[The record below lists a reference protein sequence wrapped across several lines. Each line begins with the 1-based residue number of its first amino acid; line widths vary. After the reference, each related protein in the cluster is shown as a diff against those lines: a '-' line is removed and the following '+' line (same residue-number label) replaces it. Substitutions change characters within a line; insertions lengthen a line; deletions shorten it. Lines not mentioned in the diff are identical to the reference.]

1 MNCDDT
7 CGLESWGW
15 TTLCSWWCSASE
27 VESEPSISSTHSSLT
42 MSRRSLR
49 LHTSS
54 SHYGDDGLHDTSLNH
69 SAIYRRTDDRSVKSR
84 RSHQSVSLLT
94 PKCPPSVLQA
104 HNSTV
109 NSCAPSDASL
119 LSSMLDESSIQE
131 NTLVDTFWGLDED
144 GLDGRDEPLRAAHS
158 TVEAKTQTS
167 RAQNGFSHPDGR
179 SPSSAGHHRCSSQ
192 SASSR
197 PCPNTTV
204 YCRESRR
211 LKTQG
216 VLLSA
221 WVSCVALCKR
231 IKAVSWRRF
240 ISVKGGNEKYTSSM
254 SVKDV
259 LLQKERP
266 KFSGVLCDDC
276 KRKGTQSSQEQAP
289 VGDFWSLIVLTGKWA
304 SGSVLW
310 LINVFAQCLPMLSKL
325 LFIVPFLLLLAV
337 WYWGPAGLLA
347 LFSSV
352 SHHKSTNAPNKDGQT
367 PADMNPQR
375 ASVVMSSM
383 EMERFTRLEESLA
396 QLWDRV
402 AGGLLRQDEQ
412 HTEVLS
418 LYNTLRVEFHRH
430 TDRESMAKWIG
441 DMLEERFS
449 YLKGEVEKHSKK
461 TQQNHDEINKREGPS
476 ENTRLTE
483 AEALLQTLARKT
495 EELQRRQEQL
505 LKKKKIPD
513 ASNPDSDESDSG
525 SRDDVLAEVKRLDD
539 ELDLIK
545 VNIQGLMGCR
555 DRCDQLDVLQNSV
568 SDQVEMEVKSLL
580 YGSDKA
586 NESDLPESLVQWLS
600 DQFVSTTELHD
611 SLGVLEKSIL
621 GNLSLQIEEGES
633 PSEETFSRTVLHA
646 TGETGLTEDHVQ
658 MIVEN
663 ALKLYSEDRTGL
675 VDYALE
681 SGGGSI
687 ISTRCS
693 ESFET
698 KTALM
703 SLFGIPLWYF
713 SQSPRAVIQPD
724 VHPGDC
730 WAFQGSSGYL
740 VIGLSMRVVPTA
752 FSLEHIPKS
761 LSPTGH
767 IESAPRDFSV
777 YGLDDEWHEEG
788 QMLGQFTYQEG
799 GDALQT
805 FSVTEE
811 VTRGYQLIEVR
822 VLSNWGNEE
831 FTCMYRFRVHG
842 ELVDESEDDTVEDI

>member
-1 MNCDDT
+1 
-7 CGLESWGW
+7 
-15 TTLCSWWCSASE
+15 
-27 VESEPSISSTHSSLT
+27 

-49 LHTSS
+49 LHSS
-54 SHYGDDGLHDTSLNH
+54 TSHYGDDGLHHASLNH
-69 SAIYRRTDDRSVKSR
+69 SAVYRRTDDRSVKSR
-84 RSHQSVSLLT
+84 RSHLHT
-94 PKCPPSVLQA
+94 PKCSASVLQA

-119 LSSMLDESSIQE
+119 LSSLLDESSIQE
-131 NTLVDTFWGLDED
+131 NTRVDTFWGLDED
-144 GLDGRDEPLRAAHS
+144 DHDGKDETLRAQHS

-167 RAQNGFSHPDGR
+167 RAQNGLAHTDGR
-179 SPSSAGHHRCSSQ
+179 SPSSAGHHGCFSQ
-192 SASSR
+192 SASTR
-197 PCPNTTV
+197 LCPNTTV

-211 LKTQG
+211 HKTQG
-216 VLLSA
+216 VLGMLSEM
-221 WVSCVALCKR
+221 CVDNSRR
-231 IKAVSWRRF
+231 IAAYLVYIFTLLKGIKHTSPSHFCRLETEVTAITDR
-240 ISVKGGNEKYTSSM
+240 SVDKPGNEKYNSSM

-266 KFSGVLCDDC
+266 RFSGVL
-276 KRKGTQSSQEQAP
+276 S
-289 VGDFWSLIVLTGKWA
+289 
-304 SGSVLW
+304 
-310 LINVFAQCLPMLSKL
+310 
-325 LFIVPFLLLLAV
+325 V

-352 SHHKSTNAPNKDGQT
+352 SHHTQTRDRQT

-375 ASVVMSSM
+375 ASVVMSSV
-383 EMERFTRLEESLA
+383 EVERFTRLEESLA

-418 LYNTLRVEFHRH
+418 LYNTLRLEFHRH

-461 TQQNHDEINKREGPS
+461 TQQNHDERNMREDPS
-476 ENTRLTE
+476 ENTRLAE

-513 ASNPDSDESDSG
+513 TPNPDSDESDSG
-525 SRDDVLAEVKRLDD
+525 SSDVVLAEVKRLED

-545 VNIQGLMGCR
+545 VNIQGLMGCK

-568 SDQVEMEVKSLL
+568 SDQVEKEVKSLL

-586 NESDLPESLVQWLS
+586 NDVDLPESLVQWLS
-600 DQFVSTTELHD
+600 DQFVSTTELQD
-611 SLGVLEKSIL
+611 SLRVLEKSIL

-633 PSEETFSRTVLHA
+633 PSAETISRTVLHA
-646 TGETGLTEDHVQ
+646 AGETGLTEDHVE

-724 VHPGDC
+724 VHPGNC
-730 WAFQGSSGYL
+730 WAFKGSSGYL
-740 VIGLSMRVVPTA
+740 VIGLSMRIVPTA

-761 LSPTGH
+761 LSPTGN

-777 YGLDDEWHEEG
+777 YGLDDEWQEEG
-788 QMLGQFTYQEG
+788 QMLGQFTYQED

-811 VTRGYQLIEVR
+811 VTRGFQLIEVR
-822 VLSNWGNEE
+822 VLSNWGNVE

-842 ELVDESEDDTVEDI
+842 ELVDESEDDTADDI

>member
-1 MNCDDT
+1 
-7 CGLESWGW
+7 
-15 TTLCSWWCSASE
+15 
-27 VESEPSISSTHSSLT
+27 

-49 LHTSS
+49 LHSS
-54 SHYGDDGLHDTSLNH
+54 TSHYGDDGLHHASLNH
-69 SAIYRRTDDRSVKSR
+69 SAVYRRTDDRSVKSR
-84 RSHQSVSLLT
+84 RSHLHT
-94 PKCPPSVLQA
+94 PKCSASVLQA

-119 LSSMLDESSIQE
+119 LSSLLDESSIQE
-131 NTLVDTFWGLDED
+131 NTRVDTFWGLDED
-144 GLDGRDEPLRAAHS
+144 DHDGKDETLRAQHS

-167 RAQNGFSHPDGR
+167 RAQNGLAHTDGR
-179 SPSSAGHHRCSSQ
+179 SPSSAGHHGCFSQ
-192 SASSR
+192 SASTR
-197 PCPNTTV
+197 LCPNTTV

-211 LKTQG
+211 HKTQ
-216 VLLSA
+216 
-221 WVSCVALCKR
+221 
-231 IKAVSWRRF
+231 
-240 ISVKGGNEKYTSSM
+240 GNEKYNSSM

-266 KFSGVLCDDC
+266 RFSGVL
-276 KRKGTQSSQEQAP
+276 
-289 VGDFWSLIVLTGKWA
+289 WKWA

-310 LINVFAQCLPMLSKL
+310 LVDVFAQCLPMLSKL

-352 SHHKSTNAPNKDGQT
+352 SHHTQTRDRQT

-375 ASVVMSSM
+375 ASVVMSSV
-383 EMERFTRLEESLA
+383 EVERFTRLEESLA

-418 LYNTLRVEFHRH
+418 LYNTLRLEFHRH

-461 TQQNHDEINKREGPS
+461 TQQNHDERNMREDPS
-476 ENTRLTE
+476 ENTRLAE

-513 ASNPDSDESDSG
+513 TPNPDSDESDSG
-525 SRDDVLAEVKRLDD
+525 SSDVVLAEVKRLED

-545 VNIQGLMGCR
+545 VNIQGLMGCK

-568 SDQVEMEVKSLL
+568 SDQVEKEVKSLL

-586 NESDLPESLVQWLS
+586 NDVDLPESLVQWLS
-600 DQFVSTTELHD
+600 DQFVSTTELQD
-611 SLGVLEKSIL
+611 SLRVLEKSIL

-633 PSEETFSRTVLHA
+633 PSAETISRTVLHA
-646 TGETGLTEDHVQ
+646 AGETGLTEDHVE

-724 VHPGDC
+724 VHPGNC
-730 WAFQGSSGYL
+730 WAFKGSSGYL
-740 VIGLSMRVVPTA
+740 VIGLSMRIVPTA

-761 LSPTGH
+761 LSPTGN

-777 YGLDDEWHEEG
+777 YGLDDEWQEEG
-788 QMLGQFTYQEG
+788 QMLGQFTYQED

-811 VTRGYQLIEVR
+811 VTRGFQLIEVR
-822 VLSNWGNEE
+822 VLSNWGNVE

-842 ELVDESEDDTVEDI
+842 ELVDESEDDTADDI

>member
-1 MNCDDT
+1 
-7 CGLESWGW
+7 
-15 TTLCSWWCSASE
+15 
-27 VESEPSISSTHSSLT
+27 

-49 LHTSS
+49 LHSS
-54 SHYGDDGLHDTSLNH
+54 TSHYGDDGLHHASLNH
-69 SAIYRRTDDRSVKSR
+69 SAVYRRTDDRSVKSR
-84 RSHQSVSLLT
+84 RSHLHT
-94 PKCPPSVLQA
+94 PKCSASVLQA

-119 LSSMLDESSIQE
+119 LSSLLDESSIQE
-131 NTLVDTFWGLDED
+131 NTRVDTFWGLDED
-144 GLDGRDEPLRAAHS
+144 DHDGKDETLRAQHS

-167 RAQNGFSHPDGR
+167 RAQNGLAHTDGR
-179 SPSSAGHHRCSSQ
+179 SPSSAGHHGCFSQ
-192 SASSR
+192 SASTR
-197 PCPNTTV
+197 LCPNTTV

-211 LKTQG
+211 HKTQG
-216 VLLSA
+216 VLGMLSEM
-221 WVSCVALCKR
+221 CVDNSRR
-231 IKAVSWRRF
+231 IAAYLVYIFTLLKGIKHTSPSHFCRLETEVTAITDR
-240 ISVKGGNEKYTSSM
+240 SVDKPGNEKYNSSM

-266 KFSGVLCDDC
+266 RFSGVLCDDC
-276 KRKGTQSSQEQAP
+276 KRKNTQSSQERAP
-289 VGDFWSLIVLTGKWA
+289 VGDLWSLIVLTGKWA

-310 LINVFAQCLPMLSKL
+310 LVDVFAQCLPMLSKL

-352 SHHKSTNAPNKDGQT
+352 SHHTQTRDRQT

-375 ASVVMSSM
+375 ASVVMSSV
-383 EMERFTRLEESLA
+383 EVERFTRLEESLA

-418 LYNTLRVEFHRH
+418 LYNTLRLEFHRH

-461 TQQNHDEINKREGPS
+461 TQQNHDERNMREDPS
-476 ENTRLTE
+476 ENTRLAE

-513 ASNPDSDESDSG
+513 TPNPDSDESDSG
-525 SRDDVLAEVKRLDD
+525 SSDVVLAEVKRLED

-545 VNIQGLMGCR
+545 VNIQGLMGCK

-568 SDQVEMEVKSLL
+568 SDQVEKEVKSLL

-586 NESDLPESLVQWLS
+586 NDVDLPESLVQWLS
-600 DQFVSTTELHD
+600 DQFVSTTELQD
-611 SLGVLEKSIL
+611 SLRVLEKSIL

-633 PSEETFSRTVLHA
+633 PSAETISRTVLHA
-646 TGETGLTEDHVQ
+646 AGETGLTEDHVE

-724 VHPGDC
+724 VHPGNC
-730 WAFQGSSGYL
+730 WAFKGSSGYL
-740 VIGLSMRVVPTA
+740 VIGLSMRIVPTA

-761 LSPTGH
+761 LSPTGN

-777 YGLDDEWHEEG
+777 YGLDDEWQEEG
-788 QMLGQFTYQEG
+788 QMLGQFTYQED

-811 VTRGYQLIEVR
+811 VTRGFQLIEVR
-822 VLSNWGNEE
+822 VLSNWGNVE

-842 ELVDESEDDTVEDI
+842 ELVDESEDDTADDI

>member
-216 VLLSA
+216 
-221 WVSCVALCKR
+221 
-231 IKAVSWRRF
+231 
-240 ISVKGGNEKYTSSM
+240 NEKYTSSM

-266 KFSGVLCDDC
+266 KFSGVL
-276 KRKGTQSSQEQAP
+276 
-289 VGDFWSLIVLTGKWA
+289 WKWA

>member
-1 MNCDDT
+1 
-7 CGLESWGW
+7 
-15 TTLCSWWCSASE
+15 
-27 VESEPSISSTHSSLT
+27 

-49 LHTSS
+49 LHSS
-54 SHYGDDGLHDTSLNH
+54 TSHYGDDGLHHASLNH
-69 SAIYRRTDDRSVKSR
+69 SAVYRRTDDRSVKSR
-84 RSHQSVSLLT
+84 RSHLHT
-94 PKCPPSVLQA
+94 PKCSASVLQA

-119 LSSMLDESSIQE
+119 LSSLLDESSIQE
-131 NTLVDTFWGLDED
+131 NTRVDTFWGLDED
-144 GLDGRDEPLRAAHS
+144 DHDGKDETLRAQHS

-167 RAQNGFSHPDGR
+167 RAQNGLAHTDGR
-179 SPSSAGHHRCSSQ
+179 SPSSAGHHGCFSQ
-192 SASSR
+192 SASTR
-197 PCPNTTV
+197 LCPNTTV

-211 LKTQG
+211 HKTQ
-216 VLLSA
+216 
-221 WVSCVALCKR
+221 
-231 IKAVSWRRF
+231 
-240 ISVKGGNEKYTSSM
+240 GNEKYNSSM

-266 KFSGVLCDDC
+266 RFSGVL
-276 KRKGTQSSQEQAP
+276 S
-289 VGDFWSLIVLTGKWA
+289 
-304 SGSVLW
+304 
-310 LINVFAQCLPMLSKL
+310 
-325 LFIVPFLLLLAV
+325 V

-352 SHHKSTNAPNKDGQT
+352 SHHTQTRDRQT

-375 ASVVMSSM
+375 ASVVMSSV
-383 EMERFTRLEESLA
+383 EVERFTRLEESLA

-418 LYNTLRVEFHRH
+418 LYNTLRLEFHRH

-461 TQQNHDEINKREGPS
+461 TQQNHDERNMREDPS
-476 ENTRLTE
+476 ENTRLAE

-513 ASNPDSDESDSG
+513 TPNPDSDESDSG
-525 SRDDVLAEVKRLDD
+525 SSDVVLAEVKRLED

-545 VNIQGLMGCR
+545 VNIQGLMGCK

-568 SDQVEMEVKSLL
+568 SDQVEKEVKSLL

-586 NESDLPESLVQWLS
+586 NDVDLPESLVQWLS
-600 DQFVSTTELHD
+600 DQFVSTTELQD
-611 SLGVLEKSIL
+611 SLRVLEKSIL

-633 PSEETFSRTVLHA
+633 PSAETISRTVLHA
-646 TGETGLTEDHVQ
+646 AGETGLTEDHVE

-724 VHPGDC
+724 VHPGNC
-730 WAFQGSSGYL
+730 WAFKGSSGYL
-740 VIGLSMRVVPTA
+740 VIGLSMRIVPTA

-761 LSPTGH
+761 LSPTGN

-777 YGLDDEWHEEG
+777 YGLDDEWQEEG
-788 QMLGQFTYQEG
+788 QMLGQFTYQED

-811 VTRGYQLIEVR
+811 VTRGFQLIEVR
-822 VLSNWGNEE
+822 VLSNWGNVE

-842 ELVDESEDDTVEDI
+842 ELVDESEDDTADDI

>member
-1 MNCDDT
+1 
-7 CGLESWGW
+7 
-15 TTLCSWWCSASE
+15 
-27 VESEPSISSTHSSLT
+27 

-54 SHYGDDGLHDTSLNH
+54 SHYGDDGLHDASLNH

-119 LSSMLDESSIQE
+119 LSSLLDESSIQE

-144 GLDGRDEPLRAAHS
+144 VHHGRDEPLRAAHS

-167 RAQNGFSHPDGR
+167 RAQNGFSHPDGH

-192 SASSR
+192 SASSGL
-197 PCPNTTV
+197 CPNTTV
-204 YCRESRR
+204 YCREIRR
-211 LKTQG
+211 HKTQG
-216 VLLSA
+216 VLGMCVDNSRRIAAYLVYMYTLLKGVLLSV

-231 IKAVSWRRF
+231 IKTVSWRRF
-240 ISVKGGNEKYTSSM
+240 ISVNGGSFWICTGIKHTSPSHFCRLETEFTAIRDRSVDKPGNEKYTGSM

-259 LLQKERP
+259 LLQKEQP
-266 KFSGVLCDDC
+266 KFSGVL
-276 KRKGTQSSQEQAP
+276 
-289 VGDFWSLIVLTGKWA
+289 WKWA

-310 LINVFAQCLPMLSKL
+310 LVDVFAQCLPMLSKL

-347 LFSSV
+347 LFTSV
-352 SHHKSTNAPNKDGQT
+352 SHHKSTNAPNRDGQT

-449 YLKGEVEKHSKK
+449 YLKGEGEKNSKK
-461 TQQNHDEINKREGPS
+461 TQQNHDERNMREDPS

-505 LKKKKIPD
+505 LRKKKIPD
-513 ASNPDSDESDSG
+513 TSNPDSDESESG
-525 SRDDVLAEVKRLDD
+525 SRDDVLAEVKRLED

-545 VNIQGLMGCR
+545 VNIQGLMVCR
-555 DRCDQLDVLQNSV
+555 DRCDQLDLLQNSV

-586 NESDLPESLVQWLS
+586 NDSDLPESLVQWLS

-611 SLGVLEKSIL
+611 SIGVLEKSIL

-633 PSEETFSRTVLHA
+633 PSEETISRTVLHA
-646 TGETGLTEDHVQ
+646 AGETGLTEDHVQ

-730 WAFQGSSGYL
+730 WAFQGSAGYL
-740 VIGLSMRVVPTA
+740 VIGLSMKVVPTA

-777 YGLDDEWHEEG
+777 YGLDDEWQEEG
-788 QMLGQFTYQEG
+788 QILGQFIYQED

-805 FSVTEE
+805 FSITEE

-842 ELVDESEDDTVEDI
+842 ELVDESEDDTAEDV